1 MLFLLQTLCFLS
13 LFKALCLARV
23 SWLLKKNVVV
33 KPSVV
38 IIVKLHDTAHER
50 VLGIARLRV
59 IAIIVNLQR
68 HHYRFLDEVSGVDHG
83 VRVELLKILDL
94 LNALDVDIRW
104 LISFE
109 VGVARAILNFVADF
123 LAAHTAHL
131 LHRLL
136 IFVVVFIIA
145 RGFVL
150 LALVLAKLAA
160 GLVLAA
166 FAAAPPHLATELRQ
180 VHPAR
185 PIVILLLSVLLGAI
199 LACFD

>member
-68 HHYRFLDEVSGVDHG
+68 HHHRFLDEVSGVDHG

-104 LISFE
+104 FISFE

-145 RGFVL
+145 
-150 LALVLAKLAA
+150 
-160 GLVLAA
+160 
-166 FAAAPPHLATELRQ
+166 
-180 VHPAR
+180 
-185 PIVILLLSVLLGAI
+185 
-199 LACFD
+199 